1 MERLKAA
8 EGLVVQQKKEWA
20 EILTDFETKN
30 RYAVLDT
37 SGQQLYL
44 AAEESSVMARLFLKT
59 LRPLTMHIL
68 SAEGRPVLNGVKPF
82 RFYFHE
88 LDVFDPDGKLLGS
101 VKREFSLLTKQLTV
115 RDAQGALLYGILAPV
130 LHPWTFKISKDGAE
144 LGEIAK
150 NWSGLA
156 KEAFTDADN
165 FSVKFPQGADV
176 GQKAALLGA
185 LFLIDLVYFE
195 NKG

>member
-1 MERLKAA
+1 MEKLKAA

-20 EILTDFETKN
+20 EIITDFETKN

-37 SGQQLYL
+37 SGRQLYW

-59 LRPLTMHIL
+59 LRPFSMHLL
-68 SAEGRPVLNGVKPF
+68 SMDGQPVVKVVKPF

-88 LDVFDPDGKLLGS
+88 MEILNSEGKLLGS
-101 VKREFSLLTKQLTV
+101 VKREFSVLTKHLTV
-115 RDAQGALLYGILAPV
+115 MDARGGVLYDILAPV

-144 LGEIAK
+144 PGEIVK

-156 KEAFTDADN
+156 KETFTDADN
-165 FSVKFPQGADV
+165 FSVKFPGGADAE
-176 GQKAALLGA
+176 QKAVLLGA
-185 LFLIDLVYFE
+185 LFLIDIMYFE